1 MAGRVAIIAGTGA
14 LPGLVA
20 RDLVAQGQTPLIA
33 GVHGYS
39 IEGLTAD
46 IEFRAERMVP
56 FMRAL
61 ADQGV
66 TRVIFAGAVQ
76 RPRLDPALFDPETAA
91 MVPRI
96 LQAMQQGDDGLLRG
110 VIGFFEEAGLPV
122 VGVADVAPSLVP
134 TAGILGAVQ
143 PSDADRRD
151 AARAEA
157 IVTGLGGL
165 DLGQGA
171 VVAQGL
177 CLAVETLPGTDAML
191 RFVAGIDPVLRR
203 DPRQGR
209 GLLYKAPKPRQDRR
223 IDLPA
228 LGVQTV
234 VGAAEAGLGGIA
246 FAAGGVVL
254 LDRAAMVAEA
264 DARGLFLWSRAP

>member
-1 MAGRVAIIAGTGA
+1 MPGQVAIIAGTGA

-20 RDLVAQGQTPLIA
+20 RDLIAQGRVPLVA

-66 TRVIFAGAVQ
+66 TQVIFAGAVQ

-91 MVPRI
+91 LVPRI
-96 LQAMQQGDDGLLRG
+96 LAAMQQGDDGLLRG

-122 VGVADVAPSLVP
+122 VGVADIAPALVP
-134 TAGILGAVQ
+134 PEGVLGAVQ
-143 PSDADRRD
+143 PTEVDRRD
-151 AARAEA
+151 VARAKA
-157 IVTGLGGL
+157 IVAGLGAL
-165 DLGQGA
+165 DVGQGA

-177 CLAVETLPGTDAML
+177 CLAVEALPGTDAML

-209 GLLYKAPKPRQDRR
+209 GVLYKAPKPGQDRR

-228 LGVQTV
+228 LGLQTV
-234 VGAAEAGLGGIA
+234 IGAAEAGLGGIA
-246 FAAGGVVL
+246 FAAGGVVV
-254 LDRAAMVAEA
+254 LDRDAMVAEA
-264 DARGLFLWSRAP
+264 DACGLFLWSCAP

>member
-1 MAGRVAIIAGTGA
+1 MPGRVAIIAGTGA

-20 RDLVAQGQTPLIA
+20 RDLLAHGRVPLVA
-33 GVHGYS
+33 GVHGYT
-39 IEGLTAD
+39 IEGLTAE

-66 TRVIFAGAVQ
+66 TQVIFAGAVQ
-76 RPRLDPALFDPETAA
+76 RPRLDPALFDAETAA
-91 MVPRI
+91 LVPRI
-96 LQAMQQGDDGLLRG
+96 LAAMQQGDDGLLRG

-122 VGVADVAPSLVP
+122 VGVADVAPALVP
-134 TAGILGAVQ
+134 AAGVLGAVQ

-151 AARAEA
+151 AGRAEA
-157 IVTGLGGL
+157 IVTGLGSL
-165 DLGQGA
+165 DVGQGA

-177 CLAVETLPGTDAML
+177 CLAVEALPGTDAML

-209 GLLYKAPKPRQDRR
+209 GVLYKAPKTGQDRR

-234 VGAAEAGLGGIA
+234 IGAAAAGLGGIV
-246 FAAGGVVL
+246 FEAGGVVL

-264 DARGLFLWSRAP
+264 DRRGLFLWSRDP